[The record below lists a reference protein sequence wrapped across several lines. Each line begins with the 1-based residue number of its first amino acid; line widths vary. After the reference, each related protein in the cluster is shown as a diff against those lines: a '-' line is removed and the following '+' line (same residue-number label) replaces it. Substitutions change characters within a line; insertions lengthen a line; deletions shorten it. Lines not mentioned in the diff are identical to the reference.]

1 VELKLGHIKRFAQ
14 SSLNCRAKAR
24 EGGDEDEDLLEEKK
38 SYLEHVF
45 LCMDT
50 LTAEKAFANDWRIK

>member
-1 VELKLGHIKRFAQ
+1 MVF
-14 SSLNCRAKAR
+14 NCRAKAK

-38 SYLEHVF
+38 SYLEHFF

-50 LTAEKAFANDWRIK
+50 LTAEKAFANDWRVK